1 MLFWISDFGLERRFF
16 LVIVLGV
23 REAIGTFLGWI
34 EEVLVQIEIETI
46 WMVTDQVEEKYF

>member
-1 MLFWISDFGLERRFF
+1 LERRFF

-46 WMVTDQVEEKYF
+46 